1 MKIPVFWLL
10 RTNPF
15 ILSPSSG
22 SIRLCC
28 NGTNPWNPRGKTQ
41 QMGILFMSTLNW
53 QELYS
58 PRSLETGPNISTFC
72 ETEEG
77 VWCRVLHSH
86 LNVTHIS
93 SAYILLSKASQIT
106 TPNSKEGGKRKPT
119 MCQEKKTTKILWS
132 SPMTTTPA
140 SWPPLRLPLHMRS
153 ASTPC
158 LPFQNH
164 PESDLV

>member
-15 ILSPSSG
+15 ILLPSSG

-28 NGTNPWNPRGKTQ
+28 SSTKPWNPRGITQ

-58 PRSLETGPNISTFC
+58 PCSLETGPNISTFC

-86 LNVTHIS
+86 LNVTHIF

-106 TPNSKEGGKRKPT
+106 TPNLKEGGKCKPT
-119 MCQEKKTTKILWS
+119 TCQEKKTTKILWS
-132 SPMTTTPA
+132 APITTTTP
-140 SWPPLRLPLHMRS
+140 SSTPLCLPLHMQS

-158 LPFQNH
+158 LPFQNY
-164 PESDLV
+164 PESDLF